1 MTQTPP
7 NLDDPQQPDPA
18 AKEAEELSRRERAK
32 LEKDNRDLN
41 LKNLMLRAGLD
52 PDEKMGKLFFNGYD
66 GEMTSEAV
74 SAAAVDAGIIADP
87 EAPPAQPDPEGL
99 TPEERQSTQER
110 QTTATGAQPDAGV
123 TGSDIDPRVRAV
135 QVGEELMAQ
144 GASQEGAMA
153 AAFDEIASAAYNDH
167 DERAIWTPGKE
178 DPRRPMSDW

>member
-7 NLDDPQQPDPA
+7 SLDDPTPDPQQS
-18 AKEAEELSRRERAK
+18 KEAEELSRRERAK

-52 PDEKMGKLFFNGYD
+52 PDEKMGKLFNGYD
-66 GEMTSEAV
+66 GEMSADAIK
-74 SAAAVDAGIIADP
+74 AAAVDAGIIQDPDAPPESPEP
-87 EAPPAQPDPEGL
+87 EAM

-110 QTTATGAQPDAGV
+110 QTTATGVRPDGGV
-123 TGSDIDPRVRAV
+123 VGSDMDPRVRAV

-153 AAFDEIASAAYNDH
+153 AAFDEIASAAFNDH
-167 DERAIWTPGKE
+167 DERAIWKAGKE
-178 DPRRPMSDW
+178 DPRRPPSDW